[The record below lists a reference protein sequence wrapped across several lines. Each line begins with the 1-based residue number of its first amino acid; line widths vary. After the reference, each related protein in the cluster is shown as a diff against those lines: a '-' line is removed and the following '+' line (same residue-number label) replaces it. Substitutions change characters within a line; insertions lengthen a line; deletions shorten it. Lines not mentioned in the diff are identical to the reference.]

1 MALCRNPA
9 LPLGS
14 FCEVFPMPSSD
25 PGPEWIIS
33 NFLPPSPADGSTQEE
48 LILSAKRVWPLI
60 QSRANRELGAKRHDP
75 ENATL
80 AAEVW
85 EGVLESIARSLLR
98 LRTSCADIVNMDSY
112 LIGAFRHRFS
122 RACRRQLRREQT
134 LQLVAS
140 ADQLDVLAAKRG
152 IQVRVDFEQRV
163 FAKEIWNLM
172 DLWLKRVWTA
182 HEYGYSWRKIARHV
196 GGSEQSTKMKFRY
209 KLSLLRR
216 RLEN

>member
-1 MALCRNPA
+1 
-9 LPLGS
+9 
-14 FCEVFPMPSSD
+14 MPSSD

-33 NFLPPSPADGSTQEE
+33 NFLPASPTDGSTHEE
-48 LILSAKRVWPLI
+48 LTLSAKRVWPQI
-60 QSRANRELGAKRHDP
+60 QSQANRELGAKRHDP

-85 EGVLESIARSLLR
+85 EGVLESIAKNLLR
-98 LRTSCADIVNMDSY
+98 VRTSCAEIVNMDSY

-122 RACRRQLRREQT
+122 RAYRRQLRRERT
-134 LQLVAS
+134 IQLVAS

-152 IQVRVDFEQRV
+152 MRAVVDFERRL
-163 FAKEIWNLM
+163 FAREIWNLM

-196 GGSEQSTKMKFRY
+196 GGSEHSIKMKFRY
-209 KLSLLRR
+209 KLLLLRR